1 MKKFYT
7 LALAA
12 IAALSVNAQS
22 LYMVGDGE
30 GLGWDP
36 ENPLEAALADG
47 SYTFEVKE
55 LAKFKIST
63 EKGGWDDAFNPNGV
77 NIMLTKDNLG
87 QEIDVT
93 KGASADIATPW
104 VGDYKIVINA
114 DLTKAVVTTT
124 TPAPEGPTVIYFRGD
139 MNNWGNDDAE
149 QGIVGAEELAKWQF
163 TFVSTD
169 EQGDHYTFT
178 CKDGQMIEAGQSFK
192 IADAKWAKVNY
203 SAGTEIALDDVSLW
217 KAGIQE
223 NTTLAEDWNGTCTII
238 VPADPTLDAPVMF
251 TNENSGDGVES
262 IEADNNAAP
271 VYYNLQGVRVA
282 NAENGLFIV
291 KKGNKVSKV
300 FVK

>member
-12 IAALSVNAQS
+12 AAALSVNAQS
-22 LYMVGDGE
+22 LYMVGDGT

-36 ENPLEAALADG
+36 ENPLEAALTDG

-77 NIMLTKDNLG
+77 NFTLTKDNLG
-87 QEIDVT
+87 QELEVT
-93 KGASADIATPW
+93 KGASADISTPW
-104 VGDYKIVINA
+104 IGDYKIVINA

-124 TPAPEGPTVIYFRGD
+124 TPAPEGPTPIYLRGE

-149 QGIVGAEELAKWQF
+149 AGIVGADELAKWQF
-163 TFVSTD
+163 TYESTD
-169 EQGDHYTFT
+169 AEGLHYTFT
-178 CKDGQMIEAGQSFK
+178 CKEGQMIEAGQSFK
-192 IADAKWAKVNY
+192 IADAKWARINY

-217 KAGIQE
+217 AAGVQD

-238 VPADPTLDAPVMF
+238 VPEDPALDAAVLF
-251 TNENSGDGVES
+251 TNEVGVES
-262 IEADNNAAP
+262 IEADSNVAP

-282 NAENGLFIV
+282 NAENGIFIV
-291 KKGNKVSKV
+291 KKGNKVSKT

>member
-12 IAALSVNAQS
+12 AAALSVNAQS
-22 LYMVGDGE
+22 LYMVGDGT

-36 ENPLEAALADG
+36 ENPLEATLADG

-77 NIMLTKDNLG
+77 NFTLTKDNLG
-87 QEIDVT
+87 QELDVT

-124 TPAPEGPTVIYFRGD
+124 TPAPEGPTPIYLRGE
-139 MNNWGNDDAE
+139 MNNWGDDNAE
-149 QGIVGAEELAKWQF
+149 AGIVGADELAKWQF
-163 TFVSTD
+163 TYESTD
-169 EQGDHYTFT
+169 AEGNDHYTFT
-178 CKDGQMIEAGQSFK
+178 CKEGQMIEAGKAFK
-192 IADAKWAKVNY
+192 IADAKWASINY
-203 SAGTEIALDDVSLW
+203 SAGTEIAIDDVSLW
-217 KAGIQE
+217 KANIQE
-223 NTTLAEDWNGTCTII
+223 NTTLDEDWNGTCTII
-238 VPADPTLDAPVMF
+238 VPQDHSQEAAVQF
-251 TNENSGDGVES
+251 TNEVGVEE
-262 IEADNNAAP
+262 IEADSNVAP

-291 KKGNKVSKV
+291 KKGNKVSKT